1 MINEA
6 NQETKPL
13 TPLILRF
20 HHLLCL
26 PLFRG
31 KGYSDSFSANM
42 AMIKG
47 RVESTEEEI
56 TFICDFD
63 SVCENCPNKS
73 EKGCLLNGN
82 GGEKIEDKDIN
93 IAELLGVGDGFTS
106 DYKTALKMAEEKIH
120 CDEFIKI
127 CGECRWYKAGI
138 CSFDKWKD
146 SVVAG
151 N

>member
-13 TPLILRF
+13 APLILRF

-26 PLFRG
+26 PLFEG

-93 IAELLGVGDGFTS
+93 IAKLLGVRATSWNHFT
-106 DYKTALKMAEEKIH
+106 YKPIWHTLTSLEASLLL
-120 CDEFIKI
+120 
-127 CGECRWYKAGI
+127 
-138 CSFDKWKD
+138 
-146 SVVAG
+146 VVS
-151 N
+151 